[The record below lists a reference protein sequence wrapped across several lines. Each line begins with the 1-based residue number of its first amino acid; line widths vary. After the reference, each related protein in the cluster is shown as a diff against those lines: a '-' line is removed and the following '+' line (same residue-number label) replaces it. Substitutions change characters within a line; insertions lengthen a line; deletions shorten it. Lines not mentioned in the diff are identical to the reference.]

1 MRMKSKR
8 LITELNEKSSL
19 TEAYCTLR
27 TNLKFYQPD
36 HSIELMNVTSPG
48 IEDGKSKTCANLAL
62 TYAKMGE
69 KVLLIDADLRHPTQH
84 RLFQL
89 SNNRGLT
96 NVVAFKEP
104 LVEIAHTVNY
114 HLDVLTSGP
123 LPPNPVEF
131 MSSKAFQTFLESLK
145 GCYDLVIIDTPPVG
159 ILTDAAL
166 VSTHCDGTLFVVA
179 TRKTSISLTKQ
190 AKEALMN
197 VNANIIG
204 TVMTMMPTNTKEY
217 PCYVQAYQEEVI
229 SRKRKWWQR
238 RKRGVQV

>member
-1 MRMKSKR
+1 MGMKSKR
-8 LITELNEKSSL
+8 LITKLNEKSSL
-19 TEAYCTLR
+19 AEAYCTLR
-27 TNLKFYQPD
+27 TNLKFCCPD

-48 IEDGKSKTCANLAL
+48 MGDGKSTTCANLAL
-62 TYAKMGE
+62 TYAKTGE
-69 KVLLIDADLRHPTQH
+69 RVLLIDADLRRPRQH
-84 RLFQL
+84 HFFKL
-89 SNNRGLT
+89 SNSRGLT

-104 LVEIAHTVNY
+104 VVEVVHSVHS

-131 MSSKAFQTFLESLK
+131 ISSKALQTFLESIR
-145 GCYDLVIIDTPPVG
+145 GIYDLVIIDTPPVG

-166 VSTHCDGTLFVVA
+166 LSTHFDGTLFVVA
-179 TRKTSISLTKQ
+179 TRKTPISLTKQ
-190 AKEALMN
+190 AKAALEN

-217 PCYVQAYQEEVI
+217 PYYVQAYQEEVT

-238 RKRGVQV
+238 RKGGAPV